1 MRNGVK
7 IKNHGKGRKEIRNLV
22 YYECAPCEININD
35 VHLLRSIFRFFT
47 IAICYHCQFH
57 TFSIYEK
64 KNEIFLYLN
73 LSWYLAATGD

>member
-7 IKNHGKGRKEIRNLV
+7 IKKKNHGKGRKEIRNLV

-35 VHLLRSIFRFFT
+35 VHLLRSIFTIFT

-57 TFSIYEK
+57 TFSIYGT
-64 KNEIFLYLN
+64 KN
-73 LSWYLAATGD
+73 